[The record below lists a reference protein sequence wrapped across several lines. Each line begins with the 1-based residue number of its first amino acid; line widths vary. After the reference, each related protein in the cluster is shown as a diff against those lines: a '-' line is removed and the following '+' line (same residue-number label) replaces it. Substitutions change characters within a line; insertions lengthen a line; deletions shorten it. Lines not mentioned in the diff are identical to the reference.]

1 MSDALFSPEEVVSA
15 GENKNI
21 VVPFYSKIIARVDRL
36 KEWFEFTPK
45 FAYAMAAS
53 LVVIIIPLLFLLR
66 EPVPLSLQISMVA
79 YQDTLS
85 RSNQKAAV
93 PITVNKGVTLSADDC
108 IQLHFKAS
116 KDVYGYLIHQNS
128 TWIFKKYFEGKL
140 VAGQS
145 YQFPEE
151 GTNACLT
158 GKPGKEIF
166 YLITSETPLVNFDDK
181 ILPITN
187 PTEPIPHSDVLQVIK
202 SLFPQA
208 IIETFDYS
216 FN

>member
-1 MSDALFSPEEVVSA
+1 MNLLFQCEEKLKGDWIQYDAGTASGNLIEKLHLLETGRTGAHEVAVSSLDFWFRKLENADTVLAKSEEPMISLVEGLFSPEEVVSA

-79 YQDTLS
+79 YQETLL
-85 RSNQKAAV
+85 RSDQKEAI

-108 IQLHFKAS
+108 IRLH
-116 KDVYGYLIHQNS
+116 L
-128 TWIFKKYFEGKL
+128 
-140 VAGQS
+140 
-145 YQFPEE
+145 
-151 GTNACLT
+151 
-158 GKPGKEIF
+158 KP
-166 YLITSETPLVNFDDK
+166 VK
-181 ILPITN
+181 IYMDI
-187 PTEPIPHSDVLQVIK
+187 
-202 SLFPQA
+202 
-208 IIETFDYS
+208 
-216 FN
+216 